1 MSQKEPHRIF
11 AYGSLMWRPDFEF
24 TACRPAR
31 LFGYHRRLCVISH
44 HYRGTPEIP
53 GLVLGLDRGGSCI
66 GLLYEIA
73 AGQWPETIAK
83 VRKREM
89 LRDVYREAVLTCVDI
104 EKGAKRQAVA
114 YVARRQSEHYAPPMD
129 EATLLGFINRGHG
142 TMGSCRAYVASTL
155 KHLRALG
162 VHDVGL
168 EHLAPHVLDEA
179 SGK

>member
-1 MSQKEPHRIF
+1 VSEKEPHRIF

-24 TACRPAR
+24 LSARPAR

-44 HYRGTPEIP
+44 HYRGTPETP

-66 GLLYEIA
+66 GLLYEIE
-73 AGQWPETIAK
+73 AGHWPETIAK

-89 LRDVYREAVLTCVDI
+89 LRDVYREAVVECVDL
-104 EKGAKRQAVA
+104 KRGRKRQAVA
-114 YVARRQSEHYAPPMD
+114 YVARRESDTYAAPMD
-129 EATLLGFINRGHG
+129 DTKLLGFINQGHG

-162 VHDVGL
+162 VHDAGL
-168 EHLAPHVLDEA
+168 ERLAPHVLDEA
-179 SGK
+179 SHK